1 MKNNND
7 LIIIAGPCSYD
18 DSNLN
23 VLYELSQIQVIKKSG
38 KKERATFGVRLVGL
52 KSRTKIYK
60 DGSFMGYDYDTY
72 IRNLEILRRGGNS
85 SEFIKLPSI
94 EICEKII
101 KDTNMIVGLELM
113 SNSIQLPQLA
123 KYIPDGKLLI
133 WNPAINQLGWPILEV
148 SAIASKKRWYVGLKN
163 GKWLGEEN
171 SNGQTPLENTW
182 SGLVSFSKDYF
193 PMSLDNIFLIHRG
206 VEVEHKGDFRS
217 KLIHNIAHN
226 TKKSTG
232 AKLFFDPSHSY
243 GPKLKHMIVEDTIK
257 AMKLKTEEGNFLYN
271 GILIEVGTAQTDT
284 EQHIS
289 IEEYTTLVNEL
300 SDFRNLLA

>member
-163 GKWLGEEN
+163 GKWLGE
-171 SNGQTPLENTW
+171 
-182 SGLVSFSKDYF
+182 GLGDIWDNRVLFKKNVSFPQKGEYRF
-193 PMSLDNIFLIHRG
+193 EFTQAMRLNPLPG
-206 VEVEHKGDFRS
+206 VMDVGIRIE
-217 KLIHNIAHN
+217 
-226 TKKSTG
+226 KS
-232 AKLFFDPSHSY
+232 
-243 GPKLKHMIVEDTIK
+243 
-257 AMKLKTEEGNFLYN
+257 N
-271 GILIEVGTAQTDT
+271 
-284 EQHIS
+284 
-289 IEEYTTLVNEL
+289 
-300 SDFRNLLA
+300 